1 MFILWLLE
9 IFGAGG
15 HGHSHDAGNK
25 ENEIKDDQNS
35 LNKEKKTIKE
45 RARAKLEQIK
55 PTKENAQRLIAYL
68 KSKFE

>member
-9 IFGAGG
+9 IFGAGGHG

-25 ENEIKDDQNS
+25 ENEIKDDSVNE
-35 LNKEKKTIKE
+35 EKKTIKE

-68 KSKFE
+68 KSKVE